1 MKKLVAILSV
11 AMAAMTFAFANG
23 ASESGAK
30 SSGKTIELKVSTS
43 QTEQAMISRSYQMF
57 CDKLNEKAQGKIH
70 ATLYPAGQLGGDED
84 VIEQAIQGAPI
95 AVNTDA
101 ARMGTYVHDMGIMM
115 MGYFMDDYDMA
126 LKITQTATFKKW
138 TDELASK
145 HGIRVLAFD
154 FYDGPRHFLTNKEI
168 KTPAD
173 LKGLS
178 IRTIGSPVCT
188 ESIAA
193 MGATPIAMS
202 WGEVYN
208 GIQTKSIDGCE
219 VQYRGTGHF
228 HLSLQALRGLQIHD

>member
-154 FYDGPRHFLTNKEI
+154 FYDGP
-168 KTPAD
+168 
-173 LKGLS
+173 
-178 IRTIGSPVCT
+178 
-188 ESIAA
+188 
-193 MGATPIAMS
+193 ATS
-202 WGEVYN
+202 
-208 GIQTKSIDGCE
+208 
-219 VQYRGTGHF
+219 
-228 HLSLQALRGLQIHD
+228 